1 MRNIKSIILFCSLIA
16 LFSLV
21 ISPAIVYGTDGAGG
35 QVNTGGKITFYEE
48 EIVQEESTPDASE
61 EAETDTKPEADTS
74 AKPAGRFPSTGE
86 MLGNFGFIGIG
97 LLLLFLLLLLV
108 RKWTKEEK

>member
-1 MRNIKSIILFCSLIA
+1 MRTNKMIILFCSLIA

-48 EIVQEESTPDASE
+48 EVISDESTPQEPDSSSE
-61 EAETDTKPEADTS
+61 QEAELVKKPTG
-74 AKPAGRFPSTGE
+74 KLPSTGE
-86 MLGNFGFIGIG
+86 LIGNFGFIGIG
-97 LLLLFLLLLLV
+97 LVLLFLLLMVL
-108 RKWTKEEK
+108 RRWTKEEK